1 MKAKRTVLLALGA
14 LFMVMIIVLGGI
26 KLYRVKQARQC
37 GILLAFDDYNAD
49 NWSSYFDLFDEYDVK
64 VTFFVSCTEPTDFCY
79 EAVKRGHEIGFHTT
93 SHFSVADAS
102 SEEIQAGVID
112 PIKIFHDK
120 GIELTTFAYPYG
132 KYTSETNE
140 LLLQH
145 YNILRGAYYY
155 ELHSKADL
163 RHGFVESY
171 SIDNVNHSSNEE
183 YEAAITEILTQL
195 SNNVG
200 AVASVYSHAIEA
212 GDWCVTEE
220 RLVFL
225 FEKAKELGL
234 KFYTFQELQR
244 D

>member
-1 MKAKRTVLLALGA
+1 M
-14 LFMVMIIVLGGI
+14 
-26 KLYRVKQARQC
+26 
-37 GILLAFDDYNAD
+37 
-49 NWSSYFDLFDEYDVK
+49 
-64 VTFFVSCTEPTDFCY
+64 
-79 EAVKRGHEIGFHTT
+79 
-93 SHFSVADAS
+93 
-102 SEEIQAGVID
+102 
-112 PIKIFHDK
+112 
-120 GIELTTFAYPYG
+120 
-132 KYTSETNE
+132 
-140 LLLQH
+140 
-145 YNILRGAYYY
+145 RGAYYY

-171 SIDNVNHSSNEE
+171 SIDNVNHSSDEE